1 MINQANISTEKTA
14 IELTK
19 SWLNPLSRID
29 SFFKQRKIRKEEKF
43 LQLQLAIFSG
53 GIKRMK

>member
-1 MINQANISTEKTA
+1 MEIVSKKEALIGLRRFRINPFTLLEDIFKK
-14 IELTK
+14 K
-19 SWLNPLSRID
+19 SSKR
-29 SFFKQRKIRKEEKF
+29 RERE